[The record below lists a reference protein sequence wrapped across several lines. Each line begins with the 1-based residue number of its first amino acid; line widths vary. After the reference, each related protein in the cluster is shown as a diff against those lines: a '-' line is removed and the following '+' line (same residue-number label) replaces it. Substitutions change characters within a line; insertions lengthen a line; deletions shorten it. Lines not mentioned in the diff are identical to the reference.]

1 MSETNNQSQK
11 ITVSQEQL
19 DVLDQ
24 LLKPE
29 VQESL
34 NNLVEQLPKL
44 TEMVNLLT
52 KSYDFASTLATD
64 ETLKKDT
71 VSAVTE
77 MASPVVSG
85 AKAIARNAME
95 AKDRAEESNETI
107 GVFGLVKMIKDPQ
120 VQSVLRFANAFLE
133 VSAEQKA
140 KK

>member
-1 MSETNNQSQK
+1 MSETNNQSQQV
-11 ITVSQEQL
+11 TVSQEQL

-34 NNLVEQLPKL
+34 NSLVEQLPKL

-85 AKAIARNAME
+85 AKSIARNALE

-107 GVFGLVKMIKDPQ
+107 GVFGLMKMLKDPQ
-120 VQSVLRFANAFLE
+120 VQGVLRFATAFLE